1 MGHDLRGEQPERPPG
16 AAQYSGAAK
25 AKDEEISGKKEWI
38 EAADARG
45 GADLAKGIYA
55 PFIRAVLDAAAKDG
69 WRLVPRE
76 ATEEMI
82 LAVGCFPAP
91 PEHHRATSM
100 FEPGNSQARQKAVET
115 WEAMHDAAPATPP
128 GSAPDD

>member
-1 MGHDLRGEQPERPPG
+1 V
-16 AAQYSGAAK
+16 K
-25 AKDEEISGKKEWI
+25 KDWI
-38 EAADARG
+38 EAANDAVGQLYSGHKPGLRDIEVCVRG
-45 GADLAKGIYA
+45 FLE
-55 PFIRAVLDAAAKDG
+55 AAAKNG
-69 WRLVPRE
+69 WKLVPRE

-128 GSAPDD
+128 GGPEEP